1 MRLDTKKSRQRKK
14 WTPRV
19 MWNLNENT
27 FVRRLPGQELIFR
40 KWKSDEKEGGKRRLV
55 GSAARAFVVV
65 R

>member
-1 MRLDTKKSRQRKK
+1 
-14 WTPRV
+14 

-27 FVRRLPGQELIFR
+27 FLRRLPGKELIFR

-55 GSAARAFVVV
+55 GSVARAFVVV